1 VPLRLQIAAGQT
13 ANAFEVKNSAGATTT
28 YVSST
33 GTELYVGANGN
44 ASGAVQIGHA
54 PTGNQ
59 YAYVD
64 LVGDTTYSDYGLR
77 LIRTN
82 GGPNTPSQ
90 LVHRGTGNMYF
101 IASEAAYMNFQTSGT
116 DRMVID
122 PSGRITT
129 PAQPSFMANSTNSN
143 TSGQDIIWNTTTQ
156 NVGSSYNTS
165 TGKFTAPIAGFYY
178 FHAHGLW
185 NNASSGDMR
194 IALYRNAAGFD
205 GMRFISQKAANVW
218 QTWVI
223 DGVVY
228 MSANDSASI
237 RIEQATGGMHTDAG
251 YNQFS
256 GYLLG

>member
-1 VPLRLQIAAGQT
+1 
-13 ANAFEVKNSAGATTT
+13 
-28 YVSST
+28 VSST

-82 GGPNTPSQ
+82 GGPNTDSS
-90 LVHRGTGNMYF
+90 LEHRGTGSLNIQASEGVVRFYTAGNKRLEIDNAGRVTKPSQPTF
-101 IASEAAYMNFQTSGT
+101 IATS
-116 DRMVID
+116 
-122 PSGRITT
+122 S
-129 PAQPSFMANSTNSN
+129 NSN
-143 TSGQDIIWNTTTQ
+143 TVGQDIVWNNTVQ
-156 NVGSSYNTS
+156 NVGSNYNATN
-165 TGKFTAPIAGFYY
+165 GRFTAPVAGFYY

-185 NNASSGDMR
+185 NNASSGDVRMS
-194 IALYRNAAGFD
+194 LYRNGAGFD
-205 GMRFISQKAANVW
+205 GMRFITYKVANVW
-218 QTWVI
+218 HTWFI

-228 MSANDSASI
+228 MNAGDYATTRIDQAS
-237 RIEQATGGMHTDAG
+237 GGMHSDAG